1 MSTFKERK
9 EGIAL
14 AQVKQAFKRIDRI
27 VFQLF
32 RVLSFVSAAALVVVA
47 VLCTANVITTKLFK
61 FGILNATDLVTYLN
75 IPVVFMAIAFIQVE
89 RGHTNIDLLLDK
101 LPKLVQQIIMFF
113 AYLLGCVVCGFV
125 GWREVTLTAEKF
137 ANMAKASQ
145 ARTSFVVWPF
155 AAIVAIGFITLAI
168 AMLWCAMREFV
179 IPKEE
184 RCGYMP
190 PPKPSKT
197 FDEGG
202 EPL

>member
-1 MSTFKERK
+1 MK
-9 EGIAL
+9 
-14 AQVKQAFKRIDRI
+14 QVFKRIDKI
-27 VFQLF
+27 VFQFF
-32 RVLSFVSAAALVVVA
+32 RILSFASAAALVAVA
-47 VLCTANVITTKLFK
+47 VLCTANVFTTKLFK

-75 IPVVFMAIAFIQVE
+75 IPVVFLAIAFIQVE

-101 LPKLVQQIIMFF
+101 FPKLIQQIIMFLS
-113 AYLLGCVVCGFV
+113 YLLGCAVCAFI

-137 ANMAKASQ
+137 ANLAKASQ

-168 AMLWCAMREFV
+168 AMLWCALREFV

-190 PPKPSKT
+190 PSKPSET

-202 EPL
+202 NPV